1 MIFAIYFFA
10 GLIFI
15 ASSFLGFA
23 LPLLGIVP
31 SEWIFFVYV
40 TSQVLM
46 FSSTY
51 RIAARF
57 GEGALTRFLF
67 LVPYVGAWVFLLD
80 SILVT
85 QTTRLNNEV
94 FEWLSYVSIALTYLG
109 YLTVVIACFLVKYP
123 GLRASFRFWGRW
135 AGVCFVVYTVCL
147 FAAPGWA
154 SDALIRIAFFPV
166 PLILYRAWKLAPEL
180 EEEPENPAE

>member
-1 MIFAIYFFA
+1 MIFAIYFFV

-15 ASSFLGFA
+15 ASSFLGFV
-23 LPLLGIVP
+23 LPLMGIPP
-31 SEWIFFVYV
+31 SQWLLFVYL

-51 RIAARF
+51 RVAARF
-57 GEGALTRFLF
+57 GESAWTRFLF
-67 LVPYVGAWVFLLD
+67 LVPYVGAWVFLFD
-80 SILVT
+80 NMVD
-85 QTTRLNNEV
+85 NP
-94 FEWLSYVSIALTYLG
+94 YLG
-109 YLTVVIACFLVKYP
+109 YVSNALFYLGFLTVVIACFLVKYP
-123 GLRASFRFWGRW
+123 GLRPSFRFWGRW

-147 FAAPGWA
+147 FVAPGWA

-180 EEEPENPAE
+180 DEEPENPTT